1 MVGVG
6 SIGLTI
12 LVTYGL
18 CSGFG
23 LFFGPMHNV
32 IPFLFLGI
40 GNLLLSLKFL
50 NSILLNKIAL
60 LLFDLFPYLIS
71 FSKFNWRLSFW
82 AYYV

>member
-40 GNLLLSLKFL
+40 GSFKFQ
-50 NSILLNKIAL
+50 ILFFIQ
-60 LLFDLFPYLIS
+60 
-71 FSKFNWRLSFW
+71 FN
-82 AYYV
+82 